1 VDHVRN
7 LRHLQIP
14 DWRRRHISR
23 ISIQLDDSAET
34 TAFESDAHG
43 YQHCPSGSYS
53 GTSSISDYHSWN
65 QLHQLHQLHL
75 RKQSTLITNALNL
88 GHEI

>member
-1 VDHVRN
+1 VDHVRD

-43 YQHCPSGSYS
+43 YQHCSSGSRS
-53 GTSSISDYHSWN
+53 GTSSISDYRYWN
-65 QLHQLHQLHL
+65 QIHQLHL
-75 RKQSTLITNALNL
+75 RKQSPLITNALNL